1 MVEKIIVNPSE
12 VRGLGDIVDSKG
24 ASDFIVYGSG
34 VTETTDTVNGAT
46 SKVFNQTD
54 TKIFY
59 DMGVTGRKS
68 TDWYVRT
75 SDTTLTVNV
84 EDDGT
89 ALSNSSTT
97 TSVYYFANPAHSTS
111 TAPPITMSDFVIEC
125 DILSSSYTST
135 DAQVSVLLQG
145 ISSAFNL
152 KSYTA
157 PYHLKLVKDGTS
169 VTKYVDGTS
178 VGTTTISSRNN
189 YYTGFQLY
197 KECSIKFKNYIIY
210 SI

>member
-68 TDWYVRT
+68 TDWYVR
-75 SDTTLTVNV
+75 SADESELTITVGA
-84 EDDGT
+84 DGT
-89 ALSNSSTT
+89 NLSSSSTT
-97 TSVYYFANPAHSTS
+97 SDNQSLSFAIS
-111 TAPPITMSDFVIEC
+111 TAPDSI
-125 DILSSSYTST
+125 ST
-135 DAQVSVLLQG
+135 
-145 ISSAFNL
+145 
-152 KSYTA
+152 
-157 PYHLKLVKDGTS
+157 P
-169 VTKYVDGTS
+169 
-178 VGTTTISSRNN
+178 
-189 YYTGFQLY
+189 
-197 KECSIKFKNYIIY
+197 
-210 SI
+210 